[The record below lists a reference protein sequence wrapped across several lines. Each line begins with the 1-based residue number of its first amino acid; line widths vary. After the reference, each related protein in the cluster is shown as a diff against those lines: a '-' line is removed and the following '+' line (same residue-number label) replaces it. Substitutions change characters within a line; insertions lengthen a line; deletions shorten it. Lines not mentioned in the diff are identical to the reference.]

1 MTRDNI
7 LVPVDF
13 SEASTNAVA
22 EAIDLAGDASKVHLL
37 HVLPPLESISP
48 GVVWGDV
55 TDVHRED
62 SVRKYAEKY
71 LAEHGYDGVTF
82 DVCVGQPA
90 HEICE
95 YAETINAD
103 MIVIS
108 SHGYHGMKRM
118 LLGSVAELVIRHAH
132 VPVLVLRRADAE

>member
-1 MTRDNI
+1 MKSDNI

-13 SEASTNAVA
+13 SESSTNAVA
-22 EAIDLAGDASKVHLL
+22 EAIELAGDPANVHLL

-55 TDVHRED
+55 TDVNREQA
-62 SVRKYAEKY
+62 VRKYAETY
-71 LAEHGYDGVTF
+71 LAEHGYQGVTF
-82 DVCVGQPA
+82 DVRIGQPG

-95 YAETINAD
+95 YADETNAD

-108 SHGYHGMKRM
+108 SHGYHGMKRV
-118 LLGSVAELVIRHAH
+118 LVGLAAEIGLRHATF
-132 VPVLVLRRADAE
+132 PALVLRGC

>member
-1 MTRDNI
+1 MKRDTI

-13 SEASTNAVA
+13 SDSSTNAVA
-22 EAIDLAGDASKVHLL
+22 EAIELAGDPSKVHLL

-55 TDVHRED
+55 TDVNREQA
-62 SVRKYAEKY
+62 VRRYAETY
-71 LAEHGYDGVTF
+71 LAEFGYEGAAFEVRI
-82 DVCVGQPA
+82 GQPG

-95 YAETINAD
+95 YADEIDAD

-108 SHGYHGMKRM
+108 SHGYHGMKRF
-118 LLGSVAELVIRHAH
+118 LLGSVAEMVIRHAQ

>member
-1 MTRDNI
+1 MKLENI

-13 SEASTNAVA
+13 SDSSTNAIA
-22 EAIDLAGDASKVHLL
+22 EAVQLAGDPSRVHLL

-55 TDVHRED
+55 TDVNREQ
-62 SVRKYAEKY
+62 SVRKHAEMY
-71 LAEHGYDGVTF
+71 LSEFGYKGMSFEVRI
-82 DVCVGQPA
+82 GQPG

-95 YAETINAD
+95 YAEETGAD

-108 SHGYHGMKRM
+108 SHGYHGMKRF
-118 LLGSVAELVIRHAH
+118 LLGSVAEMVIRHAK
-132 VPVLVLRRADAE
+132 VPVLVLRRVDAE